1 MSDNE
6 LRRRLSPMDA
16 FFLYGE
22 REDQPMHVGAVC
34 LFEGKVTYTRFV
46 KNLEARLHLIPR
58 YRQRAMSAPLNL
70 GHPTWEDDPDFDIRN
85 HVFKV
90 KVKAPGGEK
99 EIQDLAGKIFTGTLD
114 RNKPLWEIY
123 VVEGVAKGESALIF
137 KVHHCMVDGVAGI
150 ALALILFDMT
160 PEIPKLRKKP
170 YSAPPLPDSSA
181 LFFDALWDTAIGGV
195 EHWTRFQRS
204 LMAFRKSFNSTGV
217 SHAVKRFGATMGN
230 FLVPLTKLPF
240 NQQLNGHRIFA
251 WRTISF
257 SDARAIRAAAGGTVN
272 DVILAT
278 IGTATRKYL
287 ESSREAKKVPRYMR
301 ILCPVNVRQE
311 HERGALGNRISFLP
325 VEVPLHLDD
334 PIERLN
340 AVHLTTKELK
350 IAKVPDA
357 VSLMFDAVQGLPA
370 PFQAV
375 SLSAVTSPTVQQML
389 LTMMPPANMICTN
402 VPGPQ
407 IPLYVIG
414 KRLKAMYPK
423 VPVVMEMGI
432 NLAITSYDQKMFL
445 CFCADG
451 KAGKDVE
458 RMAQFFDQAFDE
470 LRTAAEVKQANYVR
484 ITRGE

>member
-1 MSDNE
+1 
-6 LRRRLSPMDA
+6 MDA

-34 LFEGKVTYTRFV
+34 IFEGKIPFTKFV
-46 KNLEARLHLIPR
+46 KNLEARLHLVPR
-58 YRQRAMSAPLNL
+58 YRQRVLTAPLNV

-99 EIQDLAGKIFTGTLD
+99 ELRQLAGKVFTGALD

-123 VVEGVAKGESALIF
+123 VVEGLAKGEGALIF

-150 ALALILFDMT
+150 GLAMVLFDMV
-160 PEIPKLRKKP
+160 PDAPRLRKKP
-170 YSAPPLPDSSA
+170 YKAPPLPDTGT
-181 LFFDALWDTAIGGV
+181 LLYDAIWDTAIESV
-195 EHWTRFQRS
+195 EHWARFQRS
-204 LMAFRKSFNSTGV
+204 LVAFSQSLNGTGM
-217 SHAVKRFGATMGN
+217 SQALKKFGSTMGN
-230 FLVPLTKLPF
+230 FLVPLTQLPF
-240 NQQLNGHRIFA
+240 NKQMNGHRIFA
-251 WRTISF
+251 WRQVSF
-257 SDARAIRAAAGGTVN
+257 SDARAIRAVAGGTVN
-272 DVILAT
+272 DVVLAT
-278 IGTATRKYL
+278 LGTATRKYL
-287 ESSREAKKVPRYMR
+287 ESSRHVKKLPRFMR
-301 ILCPVNVRQE
+301 VLCPVNVRQE

-334 PIERLN
+334 PIERLH

-350 IAKVPDA
+350 VAKVPDA
-357 VSLMFDAVQGLPA
+357 VSLMFDAIQGLPA
-370 PFQAV
+370 PFQAASLGAV
-375 SLSAVTSPTVQQML
+375 SKPTVQQML
-389 LTMMPPANMICTN
+389 LTMMPPGNMICTN

-407 IPLYVIG
+407 IPLYVVG

-451 KAGKDVE
+451 KAGRDVE
-458 RMAQFFDQAFDE
+458 RMAQFFDQAFED
-470 LRTAAEVKQANYVR
+470 LRAAAEVKQADYVR
-484 ITRGE
+484 ITRTAQEAVS